1 MNKKMREIRSEIEN
15 KITSAKTLMTDGE
28 NKNVEKAESI
38 ILEIDALEKEYT
50 VEEKLF
56 NLEKANLAPEAIKSI
71 ETNTE
76 IKNRKNSVKEFA
88 NAARNG
94 FKVKSMNEGS
104 NADGGYVVPNDIS
117 TKINEYRNAKD
128 SLLSEVRV
136 TPVKTK
142 SGSRTF
148 KKKSQHK
155 GFSIVG
161 EGAKIGKTETPQ
173 FERIDYSI
181 KKKAGYLPVTNE
193 LLDDSDENLTKVLT
207 EWFGDESRTTAN
219 KDIIAVISKVKE
231 TEFADLDDIQKAL
244 IVTLGSAYRNTSKVY
259 TNDDGL
265 FYLSTLKDK
274 MGRPI
279 CATSPTDSTKM
290 SINAG
295 PITVPVKP
303 YDNDVLPTVDGK
315 IPFFVGDL
323 HEAVELFDRKL
334 LTIDTSA
341 TATVGELNAYEEDLT
356 IFRGIERNDVVLR
369 DKDAVVNGYIDI
381 SEKQPIITPGSTD
394 TPQGE

>member
-15 KITSAKTLMTDGE
+15 KIASAKTLMADGE
-28 NKNVEKAESI
+28 SKNVEKAEN
-38 ILEIDALEKEYT
+38 ILSEIDALEKEYA

-56 NLEKANLAPEAIKSI
+56 NLEKANLTPEAIKSV
-71 ETNTE
+71 ENKFKTE
-76 IKNRKNSVKEFA
+76 KQKNSVKEFA

-104 NADGGYVVPNDIS
+104 NADGGYIVPDDIS
-117 TKINEYRNAKD
+117 TKINEYRDAKD

-136 TPVKTK
+136 TSVKTK
-142 SGSRTF
+142 SGARTF

-173 FERIDYSI
+173 FERMEYSI

-193 LLDDSDENLTKVLT
+193 LLEDSDENLTKVIT

-219 KDIIAVISKVKE
+219 KDIIAAISKVKE

-279 CATSPTDSTKM
+279 CAASPTDPTKM

-295 PITVPVKP
+295 PVTVPVKP

-356 IFRGIERNDVVLR
+356 IFRGIERNDIVLR

-381 SEKQPIITPGSTD
+381 SEKQPVITPGSDD
-394 TPQGE
+394 TQQGE